1 MATEAV
7 FGAPAPERRGGR
19 GTGSRPDDK
28 WGGSVMRSLEGEWK
42 VERLGGL
49 LPPMIGVRKT
59 IRGEAGETRVG
70 PLPIWPFRREPKEGG
85 VALVYRTP
93 FSTFVDEVRRG
104 PDGSWLGRMT
114 FLGLELGRFRM
125 TPIDHRKAD
134 RNEEEKE
141 VDQQQKLRRKLV
153 EYVQNVHAMEQNIL
167 LMLDSIILTTEDPE
181 LTAMFR
187 AHKEETR
194 RQERQLNDRLKAL
207 GGLGLASTGKDLAA
221 IASAQAKGVADLWR
235 ADKAV
240 RNARDAFVTEHL
252 EIAAYEVLERL
263 AERADD
269 PETAEVARENRAE
282 EEAMAQRIA
291 SNWDGFLDLTLA
303 GQGIGTGQ
311 VSSR

>member
-1 MATEAV
+1 
-7 FGAPAPERRGGR
+7 
-19 GTGSRPDDK
+19 
-28 WGGSVMRSLEGEWK
+28 MRSLEGEWK
-42 VERLGGL
+42 VERLAGL
-49 LPPMIGVRKT
+49 LPPIIGIRKT
-59 IRGEAGETRVG
+59 IRGGDGETRIG
-70 PLPIWPFRREPKEGG
+70 PVPVWPFRAKRSFES
-85 VALVYRTP
+85 VDLVYRRP
-93 FSTFVDEVRRG
+93 FSTFVDEVRRE

-125 TPIDHRKAD
+125 TPIDHHKVG
-134 RNEEEKE
+134 RNEKEIE
-141 VDQQQKLRRKLV
+141 VDQQQRLQRKLV

-181 LTAMFR
+181 LTAMSR

-194 RQERQLNDRLKAL
+194 RQERRLNDRLKAL
-207 GGLGLASTGKDLAA
+207 GGLGLTSTGKDLAA
-221 IASAQAKGVADLWR
+221 IASAQAKGAADLWR
-235 ADKAV
+235 ADKPV

-269 PETAEVARENRAE
+269 AETAEVARENRTE

-303 GQGIGTGQ
+303 AQGIGTGQ
-311 VSSR
+311 VSRP